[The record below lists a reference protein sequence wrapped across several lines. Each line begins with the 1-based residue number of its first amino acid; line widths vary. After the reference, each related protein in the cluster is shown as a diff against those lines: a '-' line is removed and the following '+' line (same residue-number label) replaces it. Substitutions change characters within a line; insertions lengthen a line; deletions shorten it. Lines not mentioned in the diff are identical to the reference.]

1 MLYLSPPYNLSYT
14 FLCVIAGS
22 VLGGRETGGNGRGY
36 YKKGCQIIKINFQN
50 QEVTKL
56 SSSLPNTTPRSPF
69 PLRTNF
75 KANLSV

>member
-36 YKKGCQIIKINFQN
+36 YKKVPHKI
-50 QEVTKL
+50 VH
-56 SSSLPNTTPRSPF
+56 PVPF
-69 PLRTNF
+69 PKIKKL
-75 KANLSV
+75 LSYPPPFPSQLPAPPFLYAQTLKQI